1 MKNFAVLGLG
11 LMGKAICFDLLTFTT
26 NHKIFGFELQEDRR
40 KALEDEFSNFSER
53 FSSKKLSLEIKTDV
67 LHEPLVQELK
77 DLDIKVVF
85 GAIDYKYNE
94 YLTKV
99 CITAGCS
106 LVDLGGN
113 PDIVHKQQQLDELA
127 KQAQVT
133 IIPDLGLAPGM
144 AGIIASAIMQ
154 EFTHL
159 DECHI
164 RVGGLPQKPETILKY
179 QQVFSI
185 RGLTN
190 EYLEDAFVIRNGQ
203 ISTVESLT
211 ELEELEFPNPWG
223 KLEAFQ
229 TSGGTSNLPT
239 IYEGKIRE
247 LTYKTIRFPG
257 HCQFFQF
264 LKDFELLTSDPFL
277 DSSYSPREVI
287 EHFLTKHLPNN
298 KLDAVLVRITVKGVK
313 KDTRIEVVMDLIDM
327 FDTKTKY
334 SSMARTTAFPTSIIG
349 QMIMNNII
357 TKKGVLFGETNI
369 PFTHFINE
377 LSKRDIIFKRTE
389 ISI

>member
-11 LMGKAICFDLLTFTT
+11 LMGKAICFDLLTFATD
-26 NHKIFGFELQEDRR
+26 HKIFGFELQEDRR
-40 KALEDEFSNFSER
+40 KELEKEFSKFSGR
-53 FSSKKLSLEIKTDV
+53 FSSKKLTLEIKTDIS
-67 LHEPLVQELK
+67 HEPLVRELK
-77 DLDIKVVF
+77 DLDIRVVF

-106 LVDLGGN
+106 FVDLGGN
-113 PDIVHKQQQLDELA
+113 PDIVHKQQKLDEQA

-144 AGIIASAIMQ
+144 AGIIASSIMQ
-154 EFTHL
+154 EFTQL

-190 EYLEDAFVIRNGQ
+190 EYLENAFVIRNGI

-229 TSGGTSNLPT
+229 TSGGTSNLPA
-239 IYEGKIRE
+239 IYEGKISQ

-257 HCQFFQF
+257 HCQFFKF

-277 DSSYSPREVI
+277 DSSYSPREVV
-287 EHFLTKHLPNN
+287 EYFLTKHLPNN
-298 KLDAVLVRITVKGVK
+298 NSDAVLVRITVKGIK
-313 KDTRIEVVMDLIDM
+313 ENTRKQIVMDLIDL
-327 FDTKTKY
+327 FDTKTNY

-349 QMIMNNII
+349 QMIMNDII

-377 LSKRDIIFKRTE
+377 LKKRDITFKRTE